1 MLSGFAKLRIIPW
14 RFPVFTVHR
23 ENHRTLLCD
32 HIDLPSPRIILHDDS
47 FPGIKSNTLH
57 AFLAEPF
64 EFLRAQGSGN
74 LMKRYLPGSLGR
86 QLEAGRIGG
95 SCARM
100 ALDPENL
107 AATRGQLL

>member
-47 FPGIKSNTLH
+47 FLGIKSNTPH

-64 EFLRAQGSGN
+64 EFLPGQGSGH
-74 LMKRYLPGSLGR
+74 LLKRSMPGSLER
-86 QLEAGRIGG
+86 QLEAGSIAEL
-95 SCARM
+95 CAR
-100 ALDPENL
+100 LVLEL
-107 AATRGQLL
+107 QK